1 MPAAAFFPLRW
12 PWRTPPEPPP
22 PDAFAGKL
30 IILASEG
37 RPIPEAAKQL
47 TKGMAEK
54 AGAKVHVL
62 SIARIWGSRFGLP
75 HPGLLPSKGEMK
87 ERHDSVA
94 DIVTWLK
101 RGQIDASGQVTG
113 TRNAAKRILAEA
125 RRCGADAIVMAADP
139 PMHWFLSNMVW
150 SQEPYR
156 VRRMSPVPVYL
167 VTEGA
172 SQSTRG
178 RV

>member
-1 MPAAAFFPLRW
+1 
-12 PWRTPPEPPP
+12 
-22 PDAFAGKL
+22 
-30 IILASEG
+30 
-37 RPIPEAAKQL
+37 
-47 TKGMAEK
+47 
-54 AGAKVHVL
+54 
-62 SIARIWGSRFGLP
+62 
-75 HPGLLPSKGEMK
+75 
-87 ERHDSVA
+87 VA

-101 RGQIDASGQVTG
+101 RRQIDASGQVTG

-125 RRCGADAIVMAADP
+125 RRYGADAIVMAADP